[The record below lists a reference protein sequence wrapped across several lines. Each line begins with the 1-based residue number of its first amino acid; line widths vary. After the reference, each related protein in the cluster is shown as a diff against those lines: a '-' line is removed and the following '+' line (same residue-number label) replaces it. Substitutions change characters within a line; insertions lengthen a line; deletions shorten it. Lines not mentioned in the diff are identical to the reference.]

1 MSEVKTISM
10 ENHSHDGEVLRQELT
25 TYRKVRG
32 NLVKEKVE
40 RVFFGNGNCSD
51 SFSSTP
57 LTKENL

>member
-1 MSEVKTISM
+1 MSEVKTICM
-10 ENHSHDGEVLRQELT
+10 ENHSHDGEVLRQELV

-32 NLVKEKVE
+32 NLVREKVE
-40 RVFFGNGNCSD
+40 RVFFGDRKCSD